1 MNEVDTIST
10 DRDAAFQMII
20 GMYADEPCRICGSL
34 ITREDISHGAVF
46 VGYSNKFPGRSA
58 HRPCWVRFLD
68 MARQHRGELDRVL
81 SEVDE

>member
-1 MNEVDTIST
+1 MAKDTLTT
-10 DRDAAFQMII
+10 DKDAAFQMII

-46 VGYSNKFPGRSA
+46 VGYSDKFPGRCA

-68 MARQHRGELDRVL
+68 MVQQYRSELDRML
-81 SEVDE
+81 SEGGE